1 MNKRIPR
8 KAGQPAKS
16 DKHSDLYTDE
26 DPKGKKVRDKKLT
39 SRDWER
45 MAAYGYGFFYG
56 KSGYELDA
64 PWHHEDPDYKYVM
77 QGFMDGHELFCIY
90 GVEDSYVDYN
100 FDILE
105 DEGGKYV
112 HIDIG

>member
-1 MNKRIPR
+1 MN
-8 KAGQPAKS
+8 
-16 DKHSDLYTDE
+16 
-26 DPKGKKVRDKKLT
+26 PKGKKVRDKKLT

-77 QGFMDGHELFCIY
+77 QGFMDGHENYLLF
-90 GVEDSYVDYN
+90 EHNEKYVPYN
-100 FDILE
+100 FDNPE

-112 HIDIG
+112 HIDIGEENDSHHT